1 MAGPARPEPP
11 ETGEQSDAELLARHV
26 AGDQAAFG
34 RLVHRHRDRLWAVAL
49 RTLGDREE
57 AADALQDAL
66 VSALRAAHTFQGR
79 SAVTTWLHRIVVNA
93 CLDRA
98 RRANSRRAGSLDEEP
113 GRLDTLVP
121 AAEPTDALVLR
132 HELRRELG
140 AALAELPAEQRAAL
154 VLVDMQGYPVAE
166 AAELLGVPVGT
177 VKSRC
182 ARGRARLLPL
192 VRHLRADAE
201 PGDGPQR
208 TAAGDVSRETP
219 PGTPSAG
226 PPPSAREAGRG
237 AAREP
242 GPPTGPPG
250 NRPGP
255 ASVPSRGPGIPAQ
268 EPSLEGDATPR

>member
-1 MAGPARPEPP
+1 MTVADD
-11 ETGEQSDAELLARHV
+11 DAALLARHV
-26 AGDQAAFG
+26 AGDPDAFG
-34 RLVHRHRDRLWAVAL
+34 LLVNRHRDRLWAVAL

-66 VSALRAAHTFQGR
+66 VSAFRAAAGFQGR

-98 RRANSRRAGSLDEEP
+98 RRGATRRTTPLDEDP
-113 GRLDTLVP
+113 QRLDTLVGS
-121 AAEPTDALVLR
+121 AEPADSPVVRA
-132 HELRRELG
+132 ELHRELT

-192 VRHLRADAE
+192 VRHLRESD
-201 PGDGPQR
+201 DGP
-208 TAAGDVSRETP
+208 DVSRETP
-219 PGTPSAG
+219 GSPRSAPPGRDAPGNPKPPGTV
-226 PPPSAREAGRG
+226 RG
-237 AAREP
+237 
-242 GPPTGPPG
+242 TGPSTG
-250 NRPGP
+250 RT
-255 ASVPSRGPGIPAQ
+255 I
-268 EPSLEGDATPR
+268 LEGDASTR

>member
-11 ETGEQSDAELLARHV
+11 GATDPAAATPRPGGAAAAGEAGDADLLARHV
-26 AGDQAAFG
+26 AGDRAAFG
-34 RLVHRHRDRLWAVAL
+34 LLVQRHRDRLWAVAV

-113 GRLDTLVP
+113 GRLDSLVP
-121 AAEPTDALVLR
+121 AAESTDAVVLR
-132 HELRRELG
+132 QELRRELG

-192 VRHLRADAE
+192 VRHLRQPE
-201 PGDGPQR
+201 GGHHVSRETTPGGPR
-208 TAAGDVSRETP
+208 ETTPNGPRETP
-219 PGTPSAG
+219 PGPRSGNPSG
-226 PPPSAREAGRG
+226 TR
-237 AAREP
+237 
-242 GPPTGPPG
+242 
-250 NRPGP
+250 
-255 ASVPSRGPGIPAQ
+255 SVPSPGTGGPTR
-268 EPSLEGDATPR
+268 ESSLEGDATHR

>member
-11 ETGEQSDAELLARHV
+11 GAHQALTSDLDEASDAELLARHV

-34 RLVHRHRDRLWAVAL
+34 LLVRRHRDRLWALAV
-49 RTLGDREE
+49 RTLSDREE

-79 SAVTTWLHRIVVNA
+79 AAVTTWLHRIVVNA

-98 RRANSRRAGSLDEEP
+98 RRAGSRRAGSLDEEP
-113 GRLDTLVP
+113 GRLDSLVP
-121 AAEPTDALVLR
+121 AAEPAEALVLR
-132 HELRRELG
+132 QELRRELG
-140 AALAELPAEQRAAL
+140 AALAGLPADQRAAL

-192 VRHLRADAE
+192 VRHLRPQDR
-201 PGDGPQR
+201 GDHVSRETQPRETQPR
-208 TAAGDVSRETP
+208 EAAPREAPPDVSRET
-219 PGTPSAG
+219 S
-226 PPPSAREAGRG
+226 
-237 AAREP
+237 P
-242 GPPTGPPG
+242 GPRPG
-250 NRPGP
+250 NPSG
-255 ASVPSRGPGIPAQ
+255 AGSVPSQGSGIPTQ
-268 EPSLEGDATPR
+268 DPSLEGDATPR